1 VSRRLFL
8 ALACVACGGGSGSPL
23 ERDIAAGLA
32 AQLGVPVEKV
42 TCSGEPA
49 TACQA
54 RIGDQWLTVAV
65 VPAQGGG
72 VAWELTGVVIGLA
85 PVERYLAKELA
96 GLGHDV
102 KVDCGAP
109 VRAVTV
115 GERVRCSLGAL
126 GAAWAIV
133 VDGDGA
139 VDVEIALGGEAVRA
153 RSEDVDPVG
162 LDEISAALDLGAV
175 SGEPPDEDGEGDS
188 AITSDAGSP
197 P

>member
-1 VSRRLFL
+1 MSRPTVL
-8 ALACVACGGGSGSPL
+8 ALVCLAACGGGSGSPL
-23 ERDIAAGLA
+23 ERDVAAGLA
-32 AQLGVPVEKV
+32 AQLGVAVEKV
-42 TCSGEPA
+42 TCSGDPA

-72 VAWELTGVVIGLA
+72 VAWELTGVVIALG
-85 PVERYLAKELA
+85 PVERHLAKELA
-96 GLGHDV
+96 ELGLDG

-115 GERVRCSLGAL
+115 GERVRCSLGAH
-126 GAAWAIV
+126 GAAWATV
-133 VDGDGA
+133 LDGDGA
-139 VDVEIALGGEAVRA
+139 LDVEIALGGEAVRA

-175 SGEPPDEDGEGDS
+175 SGEPPDEEGAGDV
-188 AITSDAGSP
+188 TVDAGAP